1 MKRLAVLGSTGS
13 IGTSTLDVVA
23 RFPDRFTIVAL
34 AGGHN
39 LELLTEQ
46 IGCHRPGLVAV
57 AEAGDAERLADRF
70 PGLDVRWG
78 EAGRIA
84 AATHPEATTV
94 VGALVGALGLV
105 PTWHAVRL
113 GREVLLANK
122 ETLVVAGEL
131 VMAEAAR
138 TGSTILPIDSE
149 HNALHQALR
158 VGPREAVSRLVLTAS
173 GGPFRTTPAER
184 LERVTAAEALA
195 HPTWRMGAKI
205 TIDSATMMNKGL
217 EVIEAHHLFG
227 VGEEHI
233 DVVVHPESRIHSLV
247 EYVDGTLIAQLS
259 VNDMRFPI
267 LYALA
272 YPERLPSPF
281 GRLDLVALGA
291 LHFEAADERRFPCL
305 RLARAA
311 LRAGGT
317 APAVLNAA
325 NEEAVAAFLAGA
337 CRFTEIAPTV
347 EAALEREAGGA
358 RRLSTLED
366 ALEAD
371 GRGRAWAREALA
383 KYAARMAS
391 STGGRSV
398 PQC

>member
-1 MKRLAVLGSTGS
+1 VKRLAVLGSTGS
-13 IGTSTLDVVA
+13 IGTSTLDVVEH
-23 RFPDRFTIVAL
+23 FPDRFAVVAL
-34 AGGHN
+34 AAGRN
-39 LELLTEQ
+39 LELLAEQ
-46 IGCHRPGLVAV
+46 VERHRPRLVAV
-57 AEAGDAERLADRF
+57 ADAADAARLAERF
-70 PGLDVRWG
+70 PGLEVRSG

-84 AATHPEATTV
+84 TATHPEATTL

-138 TGSTILPIDSE
+138 SGSAILPIDSE
-149 HNALHQALR
+149 HSALHQALR
-158 VGPREAVSRLVLTAS
+158 VGPREAVTRLVLTAS
-173 GGPFRTTPAER
+173 GGPFRTTTAEQ

-205 TIDSATMMNKGL
+205 TVDSATMMNKGL

-227 VGEEHI
+227 VPEDRI

-247 EYVDGTLIAQLS
+247 EYADGTLIAQLS
-259 VNDMRFPI
+259 VNDMRLPI

-272 YPERLPSPF
+272 YPERLPAPF
-281 GRLDLVALGA
+281 GRLDLVEVGA

-311 LRAGGT
+311 LRTGGT

-325 NEEAVAAFLAGA
+325 NEEAVAAFLAGG
-337 CRFTEIAPTV
+337 CRFTEIAATV
-347 EAALEREAGGA
+347 AAALEREAGHA
-358 RRLSTLED
+358 HRLGTLED

-371 GRGRAWAREALA
+371 ARGRAWAREALA
-383 KYAARMAS
+383 KYAGGTAS
-391 STGGRSV
+391 STVGGSV
-398 PQC
+398 SPC